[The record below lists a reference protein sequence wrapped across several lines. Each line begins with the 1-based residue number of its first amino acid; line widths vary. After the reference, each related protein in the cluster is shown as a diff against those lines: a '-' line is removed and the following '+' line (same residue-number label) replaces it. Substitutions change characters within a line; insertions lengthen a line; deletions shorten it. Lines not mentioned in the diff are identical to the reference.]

1 MVLHEFPNLAWL
13 KTQAESSFSNR
24 RDASGRQLQ
33 NTGWPN
39 VILNATTGNT
49 YRDNIRGPLSLF
61 TNISGKSA
69 VEAGSKRVVVNEG
82 FFFVT
87 NHDQYYTL
95 QIDKVKTE
103 TFNIHFGEYFAE
115 QVYHSLSHHAEKL
128 IDDEF
133 HAPLAHLELYNKL
146 HQKDAVID
154 QLICEL
160 HEAGQDKLTEEEKLY
175 RLMCE
180 LLRKNN
186 VIKQSEK
193 EIPVIKNSTR
203 EEIQKRMN
211 TATDYIYSFYDK
223 DISLDELAQ
232 VACLS
237 KFHFLRLFKI
247 AYGTTPHQFITA
259 VKIDRAKALL
269 KNQQDDVNVIAKS
282 LGFDSSSSF
291 SRSFFN
297 QVKMYPSQ
305 FRANFAGS
313 RFTLFV
319 C

>member
-13 KTQAESSFSNR
+13 KNQAESSFSNK
-24 RDASGRQLQ
+24 RDASGRQLP
-33 NTGWPN
+33 NAGWPN

-49 YRDNIRGPLSLF
+49 FRDNIRGPLSLF

-95 QIDKVKTE
+95 QIDQVKTE

-115 QVYHSLSHHAEKL
+115 QVIDSLSHHAEKL
-128 IDDEF
+128 IDDQF
-133 HAPLAHLELYNKL
+133 QAPLSHLELYNKL

-154 QLICEL
+154 QLIREL
-160 HEAGQDKLTEEEKLY
+160 HEAGSDKLKEEEKLY
-175 RLMCE
+175 QLMGA

-186 VIKQSEK
+186 IIKQSEK

-232 VACLS
+232 AACLS

-247 AYGTTPHQFITA
+247 AYGATPHQFITS
-259 VKIDRAKALL
+259 VKIERAKALL
-269 KNQQDDVNVIAKS
+269 KNQQDDVNVIAKN
-282 LGFDSSSSF
+282 LGFDSASSF

-305 FRANFAGS
+305 FRASFAG
-313 RFTLFV
+313 
-319 C
+319 